1 VVEGIWSIANIKQR
15 LAIVD
20 ELKSSENQLKNDQYA
35 RFFVNKIGLNFYKR
49 KPEEWKAMQTSEFK
63 KRKMFSN
70 LLDEK
75 ELNKALDD
83 KEKPIENN
91 QLNDDSNENQ
101 YQVIFK
107 HSNKKQKK

>member
-1 VVEGIWSIANIKQR
+1 MKQR
-15 LAIVD
+15 VAIAD

-70 LLDEK
+70 LLEETDSSK
-75 ELNKALDD
+75 ND
-83 KEKPIENN
+83 KQRPIENN
-91 QLNDDSNENQ
+91 QLNEDSCENQ